1 MSWFRKA
8 KDKPE
13 KEPADPE
20 VDLVPSLAE
29 VVWRNGLDRNTLT
42 VAVPMDG
49 PGTIGIKDRQLIWVD
64 DSQQTSAWQVTSLRE
79 LFRGDRQPPA
89 DAAMDQYPAE
99 TLWFFAHIESHL
111 VTLCDELEHDPTDD
125 TMLEIYTTLRRR
137 PDGRSLGPLHDAVWQ
152 LACLAVGSR
161 PVSAAEFDAF
171 LRRLARS
178 ARTFRMG
185 DSSRNYLTQIRRRFD
200 EEED

>member
-64 DSQQTSAWQVTSLRE
+64 DSQQTSAWQ
-79 LFRGDRQPPA
+79 
-89 DAAMDQYPAE
+89 
-99 TLWFFAHIESHL
+99 
-111 VTLCDELEHDPTDD
+111 
-125 TMLEIYTTLRRR
+125 
-137 PDGRSLGPLHDAVWQ
+137 

-185 DSSRNYLTQIRRRFD
+185 DSSRNYLTQIRRMFD